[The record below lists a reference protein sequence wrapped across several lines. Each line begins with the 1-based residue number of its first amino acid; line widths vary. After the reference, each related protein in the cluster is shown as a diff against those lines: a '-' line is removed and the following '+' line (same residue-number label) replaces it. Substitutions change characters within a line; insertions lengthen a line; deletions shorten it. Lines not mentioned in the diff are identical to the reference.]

1 MSRLARL
8 LLPRSVAVV
17 GGQPAALAIEQCR
30 RLGFDGD
37 LWAVHPRREEVAGV
51 PCVPT
56 VDDLPGVP
64 DAALVAVNRR
74 ATVDVVGRLA
84 AMGAGAA
91 VCYASGFA
99 EAGPDG
105 EALQRELDEVA
116 GTMPVV
122 GPNCY
127 GTVSAVVGAALWP
140 DQQGLRRVERGVALV
155 TQSGNIG
162 LDLSLQTRPM
172 PIAHLLTLGNQS
184 DVGIEECLEA
194 LVADPTVTA
203 VGLHVEALHDVERFA
218 TACATASALGKPVVA
233 LKTGSSARGAEIAA
247 SHTSSMVGSDAAY
260 EALFERLAVRRV
272 WSLPELLDVLHV
284 LVGLGGLGGGRLVS
298 LSCSGGEASIVA
310 DRCDGLDLELPAFG
324 ADRVARI
331 REALGDPDKAALVSV
346 SNPFDYHTFI
356 WDDRERLVAT
366 FTATLASED
375 DIGPDASLLVL
386 DFPGGDLDDRSWWPT
401 LEAFG
406 DAVAATGTP
415 GVVAA
420 SMAEN
425 LPPTVE
431 AAAVSRGLVPVRG
444 IDEALGGLLASA
456 WWGQRTVRSAP
467 TVVAS
472 VAGPRDT
479 LDEAT
484 AKDMLADHGVTVPRR
499 ALVPVEEAA
508 AAAEEIGFPVAVK
521 ATGLA
526 HKTEVGGVALGLAD
540 RDAVAAAARR
550 VAEVGDGGRVLV
562 ERQVDGAVAELLVT
576 VRLEPPVGWLLTV
589 GAGGALVE
597 VLRDTASLLL
607 PATDDEVAFALR
619 RLTAWPLLAGHRGR
633 PGADVD
639 AVIDAV
645 QALARVATS
654 VDGLVEVEVNPLLV
668 TSDGAV
674 AVDALVTHAGSWG

>member
-1 MSRLARL
+1 
-8 LLPRSVAVV
+8 
-17 GGQPAALAIEQCR
+17 
-30 RLGFDGD
+30 
-37 LWAVHPRREEVAGV
+37 
-51 PCVPT
+51 
-56 VDDLPGVP
+56 
-64 DAALVAVNRR
+64 
-74 ATVDVVGRLA
+74 
-84 AMGAGAA
+84 
-91 VCYASGFA
+91 
-99 EAGPDG
+99 
-105 EALQRELDEVA
+105 
-116 GTMPVV
+116 
-122 GPNCY
+122 
-127 GTVSAVVGAALWP
+127 
-140 DQQGLRRVERGVALV
+140 
-155 TQSGNIG
+155 
-162 LDLSLQTRPM
+162 
-172 PIAHLLTLGNQS
+172 
-184 DVGIEECLEA
+184 
-194 LVADPTVTA
+194 
-203 VGLHVEALHDVERFA
+203 
-218 TACATASALGKPVVA
+218 
-233 LKTGSSARGAEIAA
+233 
-247 SHTSSMVGSDAAY
+247 
-260 EALFERLAVRRV
+260 
-272 WSLPELLDVLHV
+272 
-284 LVGLGGLGGGRLVS
+284 
-298 LSCSGGEASIVA
+298 
-310 DRCDGLDLELPAFG
+310 
-324 ADRVARI
+324 
-331 REALGDPDKAALVSV
+331 
-346 SNPFDYHTFI
+346 
-356 WDDRERLVAT
+356 
-366 FTATLASED
+366 
-375 DIGPDASLLVL
+375 
-386 DFPGGDLDDRSWWPT
+386 
-401 LEAFG
+401 
-406 DAVAATGTP
+406 
-415 GVVAA
+415 
-420 SMAEN
+420 
-425 LPPTVE
+425 
-431 AAAVSRGLVPVRG
+431 
-444 IDEALGGLLASA
+444 
-456 WWGQRTVRSAP
+456 
-467 TVVAS
+467 VVAS